1 MTETAKHETRRTED
15 VEKLLRTM
23 RIAGSGTRNEKLVS
37 SIALWVSK
45 RDDRPIEEIKEE
57 IRKVMG
63 VSGKA
68 SDEDA

>member
-1 MTETAKHETRRTED
+1 MPETPITF
-15 VEKLLRTM
+15 L
-23 RIAGSGTRNEKLVS
+23 IS